1 MGVRKEFNK
10 NYRKW
15 FMADVMGAIKKYAM
29 IEPGER
35 ICVAL
40 SGGKDSAALLQI
52 LWLVNR
58 YSWLKFDLS
67 ALHVRTA
74 DYDTGVLRQL
84 CEALEVPYI
93 EALLDRSGMPE
104 KGASAGGAGKTR
116 NETPLTGTVEARVED
131 PIDGAGSSHGK
142 ESPYGGQTP
151 EKKTICYICSRLK
164 RGAISD
170 ALAQNGI
177 RKVAYGHHADD
188 AAETLFMN
196 ILYNGKLGSFS
207 PRVGYDDN
215 PMQIIRPLIY
225 ISERTITKI
234 HRHMGLPLLDYK
246 CPHEERNVRHRVKQG
261 LGKLD
266 ALFATRG
273 FSEKVVAALE
283 NVDPT
288 NIWQDLT

>member
-1 MGVRKEFNK
+1 MFFDYFPMEGHVRVRKEFNK

-15 FMADVMGAIKKYAM
+15 FMADVLAAIKKYAL

-74 DYDTGVLRQL
+74 DYDTGVLKAL
-84 CEALEVPYI
+84 CKALEVPYI
-93 EALLDRSGMPE
+93 EALLDRSGRPE
-104 KGASAGGAGKTR
+104 RGASASGAVERPIEESLIDAGETFGKKIP
-116 NETPLTGTVEARVED
+116 E
-131 PIDGAGSSHGK
+131 
-142 ESPYGGQTP
+142 GGQIP
-151 EKKTICYICSRLK
+151 EKKTVCYICSRLK

-170 ALAQNGI
+170 ALRRNGI

-196 ILYNGKLGSFS
+196 LLYNGKLGSFS

-234 HRHMGLPLLDYK
+234 HSYMGLPLLDYK
-246 CPHEERNVRHRVKQG
+246 CPHEERNVRYRVKQG
-261 LGKLD
+261 LAKMD
-266 ALFATRG
+266 ALFGTRN

-288 NIWQDLT
+288 NNWQDLT